1 MWVRWNL
8 PSGTGPRDTTVS
20 LIDGWLLWP
29 VAYITFRQPAVN
41 TFQSKRVHFWYVE
54 KNGGHLWT
62 SCMDRNIWD
71 QWPLL
76 TTGSAWRF
84 LVTKRHPLITLTG
97 AITKRTCC
105 RGNVAFPCCMWTVE
119 GVDNWKHF
127 WKNKYYNPQLPLI
140 ICISRYAFPPFI
152 QETFIR
158 HDMVREKQLNN
169 KHQE

>member
-1 MWVRWNL
+1 MQ
-8 PSGTGPRDTTVS
+8 PSLFSKAVIS
-20 LIDGWLLWP
+20 FSFLLLFFLRKKKKP
-29 VAYITFRQPAVN
+29 
-41 TFQSKRVHFWYVE
+41 
-54 KNGGHLWT
+54 

-158 HDMVREKQLNN
+158 HDMVRENSWTISISN
-169 KHQE
+169 KSDREAFRH